1 MKTLDRTLVKEIN
14 AANGDESREAKFLL
28 LHKIHKAVEDMSTPD
43 IAERFDEMLVK
54 HGRAVTAICIAAT
67 LWTRKERLELGG
79 WELMWATKV
88 LELWTTK
95 PKSETG
101 IGHACID
108 DQLHPTRILEYAAS
122 FMKCTTDG

>member
-1 MKTLDRTLVKEIN
+1 MKTLDRTLAKEIK
-14 AANGDESREAKFLL
+14 AANGDESREAKFAL
-28 LHKIHKAVEDMSTPD
+28 LHKIHKAVKDMSMPD
-43 IAERFDEMLVK
+43 IAERFDEMPAR

-67 LWTRKERLELGG
+67 LWMRKERLELGG

-101 IGHACID
+101 VGHACID

-122 FMKCTTDG
+122 FMECTTEG